1 MSVGLT
7 LLVIVTIL
15 VLLGVCRGVLDKM
28 GLNDRQALIITGALF
43 VGGLIPDIPLGGEVY
58 VNIGGALIP
67 LAVCVYLIVRAG
79 TAKERVRALI
89 GALVTGLA
97 VYWLGRFMP
106 DEPEAIA
113 FDPNYI
119 YGLAGGLTA
128 YLLGRSRRG
137 AFVAGVLGAMIS
149 DVGAD
154 IYQAVELRA
163 RGVNQ
168 ALHLGGA
175 GAVDVIVIA
184 GLTGVILAEVV
195 GEIIER
201 VTRGATRDE
210 SREFKDGK
218 IRRRDGE

>member
-43 VGGLIPDIPLGGEVY
+43 VSGLIPDIPLGGEVY

-119 YGLAGGLTA
+119 YGLVGGLTA

-137 AFVAGVLGAMIS
+137 AFVAGVLGVM
-149 DVGAD
+149 GAD

>member
-79 TAKERVRALI
+79 TAKERERALI

-137 AFVAGVLGAMIS
+137 AFVAGVLGVM
-149 DVGAD
+149 GAD

>member
-67 LAVCVYLIVRAG
+67 LAICVYLIVRAG

-119 YGLAGGLTA
+119 YGLVGGLTA

-137 AFVAGVLGAMIS
+137 AFVAGVLGVM
-149 DVGAD
+149 GAD

>member
-79 TAKERVRALI
+79 TAQERVRALI

-119 YGLAGGLTA
+119 YGLVGGLTA

-137 AFVAGVLGAMIS
+137 AFVAGVLGVM
-149 DVGAD
+149 GAD

>member
-137 AFVAGVLGAMIS
+137 AFVAGVRGVM
-149 DVGAD
+149 GAD

>member
-137 AFVAGVLGAMIS
+137 AFVAGVLGVM
-149 DVGAD
+149 GAD

>member
-137 AFVAGVLGAMIS
+137 AFVAGVLGVI
-149 DVGAD
+149 GAD

>member
-119 YGLAGGLTA
+119 YGLVGGLTA
-128 YLLGRSRRG
+128 YLLGHSRRG
-137 AFVAGVLGAMIS
+137 AFVAGVLGVM
-149 DVGAD
+149 GAD

>member
-79 TAKERVRALI
+79 TAKERARALI

-137 AFVAGVLGAMIS
+137 AFVAGVLGVM
-149 DVGAD
+149 GAD

>member
-137 AFVAGVLGAMIS
+137 AFVAGVLGGM
-149 DVGAD
+149 
-154 IYQAVELRA
+154 
-163 RGVNQ
+163 
-168 ALHLGGA
+168 GA
-175 GAVDVIVIA
+175 GM
-184 GLTGVILAEVV
+184 
-195 GEIIER
+195 
-201 VTRGATRDE
+201 
-210 SREFKDGK
+210 
-218 IRRRDGE
+218 

>member
-89 GALVTGLA
+89 DALVTGLA

-119 YGLAGGLTA
+119 YGLVGGLTA

-137 AFVAGVLGAMIS
+137 AFVAGVLGVM
-149 DVGAD
+149 GAD

>member
-43 VGGLIPDIPLGGEVY
+43 VGGLIPDIPLGDEVY

-97 VYWLGRFMP
+97 IYWLGRFMP

-119 YGLAGGLTA
+119 YGLVGGLTA

-137 AFVAGVLGAMIS
+137 AFVAGVLGVM
-149 DVGAD
+149 GAD
-154 IYQAVELRA
+154 IYQAVELRV

>member
-43 VGGLIPDIPLGGEVY
+43 VGGLIPDIPLGSEVY

-137 AFVAGVLGAMIS
+137 AFVAGVLGVM
-149 DVGAD
+149 GAD

>member
-113 FDPNYI
+113 FDPNYRS
-119 YGLAGGLTA
+119 GLAGGLTA

-137 AFVAGVLGAMIS
+137 AFVAGVLGVM
-149 DVGAD
+149 GAD

>member
-119 YGLAGGLTA
+119 YGLVGGLTA

-137 AFVAGVLGAMIS
+137 AFVAGVLGVM
-149 DVGAD
+149 GAD

-210 SREFKDGK
+210 NREFKDGK

>member
-1 MSVGLT
+1 M
-7 LLVIVTIL
+7 
-15 VLLGVCRGVLDKM
+15 LDKM

-119 YGLAGGLTA
+119 YGLVGGLTA

-137 AFVAGVLGAMIS
+137 AFVAGVLGVM
-149 DVGAD
+149 GAD

>member
-119 YGLAGGLTA
+119 YGLVGGLTA

-137 AFVAGVLGAMIS
+137 AFVAGVLGVM
-149 DVGAD
+149 GAD
-154 IYQAVELRA
+154 IYQAVELRV

>member
-43 VGGLIPDIPLGGEVY
+43 VGGLIPDILLGGEVY

-137 AFVAGVLGAMIS
+137 AFVAGVLGVM
-149 DVGAD
+149 GAD
-154 IYQAVELRA
+154 IYQSVELRA

>member
-28 GLNDRQALIITGALF
+28 GLNDRQALIITGVLF

-119 YGLAGGLTA
+119 YGLVGGLTA

-137 AFVAGVLGAMIS
+137 AFVAGVLGVM
-149 DVGAD
+149 GAD

>member
-137 AFVAGVLGAMIS
+137 AFVAGVLGVM
-149 DVGAD
+149 GAD

-175 GAVDVIVIA
+175 GTVDVIVIA

-201 VTRGATRDE
+201 VTRGSTRDE

>member
-137 AFVAGVLGAMIS
+137 AFVAGVLGVM
-149 DVGAD
+149 GAD

-210 SREFKDGK
+210 SREFKEGK

>member
-43 VGGLIPDIPLGGEVY
+43 VGGLIPDIPLGGDVY

-119 YGLAGGLTA
+119 YGLVGGLTA

-137 AFVAGVLGAMIS
+137 AFVAGVLGVM
-149 DVGAD
+149 GAD

>member
-137 AFVAGVLGAMIS
+137 AFVAGVLGVM
-149 DVGAD
+149 GAD

-210 SREFKDGK
+210 SCEFKDGK

>member
-79 TAKERVRALI
+79 TTKERVRALI

-119 YGLAGGLTA
+119 YGLVGGLTA

-137 AFVAGVLGAMIS
+137 AFVAGVLGVM
-149 DVGAD
+149 GAD

>member
-119 YGLAGGLTA
+119 YGLVGGLTA

-137 AFVAGVLGAMIS
+137 AFVAGVLGVM
-149 DVGAD
+149 GAD

-184 GLTGVILAEVV
+184 GLTSVILAEVV

>member
-7 LLVIVTIL
+7 LLVIATIL

-137 AFVAGVLGAMIS
+137 AFVAGVLGVM
-149 DVGAD
+149 GAD
-154 IYQAVELRA
+154 IYQSVELRA

>member
-128 YLLGRSRRG
+128 YLLGRSRRS
-137 AFVAGVLGAMIS
+137 AFVAGVLGVM
-149 DVGAD
+149 GAD

>member
-137 AFVAGVLGAMIS
+137 AFVAGVLGVM
-149 DVGAD
+149 GAD

-210 SREFKDGK
+210 SREFKNGK

>member
-97 VYWLGRFMP
+97 VYWLGMFMP

-137 AFVAGVLGAMIS
+137 AFVAGVLGVM
-149 DVGAD
+149 GAD
-154 IYQAVELRA
+154 IYQSVELRA

>member
-7 LLVIVTIL
+7 LLVIVTVLI
-15 VLLGVCRGVLDKM
+15 LLGVCRGVLDKM

-43 VGGLIPDIPLGGEVY
+43 VGGLIPDISLGGEVY

-67 LAVCVYLIVRAG
+67 LAVCIYLIVRAG
-79 TAKERVRALI
+79 TGKERVRALI

-119 YGLAGGLTA
+119 YGLVGGLTA

-137 AFVAGVLGAMIS
+137 AFVAGVLGVM
-149 DVGAD
+149 GAD
-154 IYQAVELRA
+154 IYQAIELRM

-201 VTRGATRDE
+201 ITRGATRDE
-210 SREFKDGK
+210 SREFKGGK

>member
-119 YGLAGGLTA
+119 YGLAGGLAA

-137 AFVAGVLGAMIS
+137 AFVAGVLGVM
-149 DVGAD
+149 GAD

>member
-15 VLLGVCRGVLDKM
+15 VLLCVCRGVLDKM

-137 AFVAGVLGAMIS
+137 AFVAGVLGVM
-149 DVGAD
+149 GAD
-154 IYQAVELRA
+154 IYQAIELRA

-195 GEIIER
+195 GEISER
-201 VTRGATRDE
+201 VTRGTTRDE

>member
-67 LAVCVYLIVRAG
+67 LAVCVYLIVCAG

-137 AFVAGVLGAMIS
+137 AFVAGVLGVM
-149 DVGAD
+149 GAD

>member
-137 AFVAGVLGAMIS
+137 AFVAGVLGVM
-149 DVGAD
+149 GAD

-218 IRRRDGE
+218 IRRRGGE

>member
-28 GLNDRQALIITGALF
+28 GLHDRQALIITGALF

-119 YGLAGGLTA
+119 YGLVGGLTA

-137 AFVAGVLGAMIS
+137 AFVAGVLGVM
-149 DVGAD
+149 GAD

-184 GLTGVILAEVV
+184 GLTGVILSEVV

>member
-137 AFVAGVLGAMIS
+137 AFVAGVLGVM
-149 DVGAD
+149 GAD
-154 IYQAVELRA
+154 IYQAVELRT

-175 GAVDVIVIA
+175 GAIDVIVIA

>member
-137 AFVAGVLGAMIS
+137 AFVAGVLGVM
-149 DVGAD
+149 GAD
-154 IYQAVELRA
+154 IYQAVELHA